1 MNLKIKHG
9 REEIMAMREIPA
21 APVTRTR
28 TGSLAILEEMER
40 IEGTKRFETKK
51 SERVSVGCEMRV
63 DLGIYLC
70 GDSVAT
76 LGLNETT
83 PL

>member
-28 TGSLAILEEMER
+28 TGSLAILEEMEW

-51 SERVSVGCEMRV
+51 SERVSVECEMRV

-70 GDSVAT
+70 GV
-76 LGLNETT
+76 L
-83 PL
+83 PR